1 MTKTNVF
8 VTGATGTMG
17 FESLKQ
23 LVEHLDIMNLTILVR
38 DSEKNRKILTPYM
51 NLDGLKIVWGDLL
64 DKDKVMECVKMQTLF
79 CTLQLSFPKQIIT
92 LNRQ

>member
-1 MTKTNVF
+1 MPKTNVF

-38 DSEKNRKILTPYM
+38 DS
-51 NLDGLKIVWGDLL
+51 
-64 DKDKVMECVKMQTLF
+64 
-79 CTLQLSFPKQIIT
+79 
-92 LNRQ
+92 